1 MSVVA
6 FQCPPP
12 VLTTGCGAA
21 SPGSPPVTWGT
32 LLSHQAPLWMY
43 LAAVAVVVVITW
55 AWGYLSGHYQLAGRR
70 LVRRPD
76 LPCGH
81 CPAHCPDGGTP

>member
-6 FQCPPP
+6 GQCPPP
-12 VLTTGCGAA
+12 VLTAGCGAA

-43 LAAVAVVVVITW
+43 LAAVAVVLLVVWI
-55 AWGYLSGHYQLAGRR
+55 WGYLSDHYVFAGYRPVRR
-70 LVRRPD
+70 LVP
-76 LPCGH
+76 PCGH
-81 CPAHCPDGGTP
+81 CAAHCPDGGTP